1 MPHGLPDLSLTQG
14 QLLWALSH
22 GRDPDQLLKDQVRYL
37 RQLGIPRKSTEVAPG
52 KGNRIRYDFFD
63 LVELGVAFKA
73 LLLRFRPKDIAA
85 LLVSDREAFRQVI
98 AQAWLELP
106 DTALAQDWVKSRGRT
121 TPLLGDEI
129 NVRLHDRRSEK
140 WGQLDL
146 VGFNDSVPGLN
157 FFAPIERFED
167 GDIRPLIPLKQ
178 SMLPW
183 VAWALE
189 APAIRTGPKK

>member
-1 MPHGLPDLSLTQG
+1 MPQSVPNLSLTQG
-14 QLLWALSH
+14 QLLWALSQ

-37 RQLGIPRKSTEVAPG
+37 RQLGIPKKSTEVAPG
-52 KGNRIRYDFFD
+52 KGNRVIYDLLD
-63 LVELGVAFKA
+63 LVELGVAVRA
-73 LLLRFRPKDIAA
+73 LTLRFRPKDIAA
-85 LLVSDREAFRQVI
+85 LLVSNREEFRQIV
-98 AQAWLELP
+98 ARAWLELP
-106 DTALAQDWVKSRGRT
+106 DAALTQDWVKSRGRT
-121 TPLLGDEI
+121 VPLFEDDFPI
-129 NVRLHDRRSEK
+129 RLHDRRSEK
-140 WGQLDL
+140 WGQLDI

-157 FFAPIERFED
+157 LFAPIERFDD

>member
-1 MPHGLPDLSLTQG
+1 LPQAVPNLSLTQG

-37 RQLGIPRKSTEVAPG
+37 RQLGIPKKSTEVAPG

-63 LVELGVAFKA
+63 LVELGVAFRA
-73 LLLRFRPKDIAA
+73 LMLRFRPKDIAA
-85 LLVSDREAFRQVI
+85 LLVSDREAFRQII

-106 DTALAQDWVKSRGRT
+106 DAALTQDWVKSRGRT
-121 TPLLGDEI
+121 TPLIAAEI
-129 NVRLHDRRSEK
+129 NVRLHGRRSEK
-140 WGQLDL
+140 WGQLDI
-146 VGFNDSVPGLN
+146 VGFNDSVPGLSL
-157 FFAPIERFED
+157 FAPIERFDD
-167 GDIRPLIPLKQ
+167 GDVLPLVPLKH

-189 APAIRTGPKK
+189 APVIRTGPKK